1 MKEKHILN
9 LNNEQLKSVK
19 TTEGA
24 VMVVAGPGT
33 GKTQVMGARIAEILQ
48 NHDISPANILCL
60 TYTEAATISLTNRL
74 VSFIGSAAH
83 QVAVQ
88 TYHGFAN
95 KVIQE
100 NAEYFKTKELEP
112 ASDLE
117 ILEII
122 HEIIEELPKGHALK
136 NYTYLYGNSYALKKL
151 FETIKSEN
159 LTIQGIEQ
167 QASKYLDELLLND
180 GYTYKKKYKDKNVG
194 EPTVKYETEQKQVEK
209 LLAAVNLFPKYEKKM
224 MDKGRYQFADMLI
237 WTYDLFCQHPDVLAR
252 YQEQYQYILVDEF
265 QDTNGIQLAVLYKL
279 IEYWDNPNIFI
290 VGDDDQS
297 IYKFQGASVE
307 NIINFYEKYQ
317 QYVTTI
323 VLKTNYRSFQEI
335 LNASAALINHN
346 NERIVKQLSFVVK
359 DIHAFFEPEGEDRN
373 IEQVAI
379 EAYPNEFQEAV
390 GIAEAIEALK
400 QKNVPLDEIAIIYH
414 QHKHV
419 ELIQR
424 YFNHKKI
431 PYQTSRKINILEEP
445 NIRFLISLMQYFE
458 KEKNLIHSGESL
470 LYSILHQ
477 LVFHLPSLEISEV
490 IHHLKKDRL
499 RLRGQL
505 STTSEILLQKP
516 EIISAFKQFETN
528 TEKLAQDL
536 QQMSFVLWLEKVLH
550 QYQIIP
556 ETLKSEEAAFQMQC
570 LYSFFEFI
578 KTENGKK
585 NMLSIQDLLTTLD
598 KMQKEQIS
606 LPVNKILQGE
616 RGVNFTTAHSSK
628 GLEYDYVFII
638 KAADKYWFPRQPNT
652 QFNVLKIFQNEP
664 QKLDEEEKRRLFF
677 VAMTRAKKA
686 LNISY
691 SILEN
696 DKPIIPVR
704 FINEIKTHYPND
716 IKQRTV
722 SDYEG
727 VQFLQHSLSSFP
739 QPIEAELKNS
749 SFVNQKIE
757 QLVMDATKLNAYLRC
772 PVAFF
777 YDRMLQIPSAMPSHA
792 VLGTAVHKTMDW
804 CFNHRTSNGQL
815 PELEAIL
822 STFSKEIFR
831 FAHVFPETEI
841 KIRIEQGELA
851 LEKFLPIWKEEWAK
865 IPEVKTEF
873 QTKVVFEDIP
883 IRGDVDR
890 IDLHLGRTEIV
901 EYKTGSVGKTKE
913 KVKVGNTVFI
923 ENPEEV
929 DKNDT
934 TGGDHW
940 RQVYLYKLLTEL
952 DPRIGTKPETAAVY
966 YLEEEKKENQ
976 VQRITFNFE
985 EMELVKNQ
993 LRTVYSKIK
1002 NKEFDQGCN
1011 NDYCQWCNFKK
1022 SVQ

>member
-1 MKEKHILN
+1 MKENHTLN

-74 VSFIGSAAH
+74 VSLIGSAAH

-100 NAEYFKTKELEP
+100 NTEYFKTKELEP

-122 HEIIEELPKGHALK
+122 HEIIEELPKGHSLK
-136 NYTYLYGNSYALKKL
+136 NYSYLYGNSLALKKL

-159 LTIQGIEQ
+159 LTIQGIEN
-167 QASKYLDELLLND
+167 QARKYLEELLLKD
-180 GYTYKKKYKDKNVG
+180 GYYFKTNRNDNKVGDPTAKYK
-194 EPTVKYETEQKQVEK
+194 TEQKQVEK

-237 WTYDLFCQHPDVLAR
+237 WTYNLFCQHPDVLAR

-279 IEYWDNPNIFI
+279 IDYWDNPNVFI

-317 QYVTTI
+317 QYVSTV
-323 VLKTNYRSFQEI
+323 VLKINYRSFQEI

-346 NERIVKQLSFVVK
+346 NERIVNQLSFVEK
-359 DIHAFFEPEGEDRN
+359 DIQAFFEPSGEDQN
-373 IEQVAI
+373 LEHVSI

-390 GIAEAIEALK
+390 GIAEAIEALQ
-400 QKNVPLDEIAIIYH
+400 QKNVRLDEIAIIYH

-424 YFNHKKI
+424 YFNQKKI
-431 PYQTSRKINILEEP
+431 PYQTSRKINILEESI
-445 NIRFLISLMQYFE
+445 IRFLISLVQYFE
-458 KEKNLIHSGESL
+458 KEKNLIHAGESL
-470 LYSILHQ
+470 LYHILHYPI
-477 LVFHLPSLEISEV
+477 FHLPSLEISEV

-499 RLRGQL
+499 PLRGQL
-505 STTSEILLQKP
+505 SETSEILLQKP
-516 EIISAFKQFETN
+516 EIIAAFKQFENN
-528 TEKLAQDL
+528 TEQLAQDL
-536 QQMSFVLWLEKVLH
+536 QNMSIVLWLEKVLH
-550 QYQIIP
+550 QYHIIP

-578 KTENGKK
+578 KTENSKK
-585 NMLSIQDLLTTLD
+585 NLLTIQDLLTTLD
-598 KMQKEQIS
+598 KMQKENIS
-606 LPVNKILQGE
+606 LPIYRVLQGE

-638 KAADKYWFPRQPNT
+638 KAADKYWFSRQPST
-652 QFNVLKIFQNEP
+652 QFNVLKIYQNEP
-664 QKLDEEEKRRLFF
+664 QKQEVEEKRRLFF
-677 VAMTRAKKA
+677 VAMTRAKKF

-704 FINEIKTHYPND
+704 FIHEIETNYPIE

-722 SDYEG
+722 SDMEG
-727 VQFLQHSLSSFP
+727 VQFLQNSLSSFP
-739 QPIEAELKNS
+739 QPIEPDLKNTA
-749 SFVNQKIE
+749 FVNQKID

-777 YDRMLQIPSAMPSHA
+777 YDRLLQIPSAMPSHA

-804 CFNHRTSNGQL
+804 YFNHRTTIGAF
-815 PELEAIL
+815 PELESIL
-822 STFSKEIFR
+822 SAFSKEMFR

-841 KIRIEQGELA
+841 KLRIEQGELA
-851 LEKFLPIWKEEWAK
+851 LEKFLPIWKEEWTK

-883 IRGDVDR
+883 IRGDIDR
-890 IDLHLGRTEIV
+890 IDLHLGHTEIV
-901 EYKTGSVGKTKE
+901 EYKTGSVGKTSD
-913 KVKVGNTVFI
+913 KVKVGNVVFI
-923 ENPEEV
+923 ENPEEA

-934 TGGDHW
+934 IGGDHW
-940 RQVYLYKLLTEL
+940 RQLYLYKLLAEL

-976 VQRITFNFE
+976 MQRIDYNFE

-993 LRTVYSKIK
+993 LRTVYRKIK
-1002 NKEFDQGCN
+1002 NKEFDHGCN
-1011 NDYCQWCNFKK
+1011 NEYCKWCNFQK
-1022 SVQ
+1022 SNY